1 MSLAIQTQALSK
13 TYLTGEASFTA
24 LAPLDLEVKR
34 GDFVAFIGPS
44 GSGKTTLLSLVAGLD
59 SPTSGEVKVLGTP
72 LNSLSPQGMTEFRRN
87 QIGFIF
93 QAYNLFPTLTA
104 IENVEL
110 ILLLQG
116 KEKSE
121 ARKKAEKALNDVGL
135 KEYAHRYPT
144 KLSGGQQQRVA
155 VARALAS
162 EPPIL
167 IADEPTANLDSKTAQ
182 HLIELFKELNQKGT
196 TVLFSSHDASVY
208 AHAKTQVFLRDGKL
222 ETIQGH

>member
-1 MSLAIQTQALSK
+1 MTLAIQTQALSK
-13 TYLTGEASFTA
+13 SYLSGEASFTA
-24 LAPLDLEVKR
+24 LAPLDLEVQK

-59 SPTSGEVKVLGTP
+59 SPTSGQIQILGTAVGA
-72 LNSLSPQGMTEFRRN
+72 LNAKAKTEFRRN

-104 IENVEL
+104 LENVEL

-121 ARKKAEKALNDVGL
+121 ARKKAEKALSDVGL

-182 HLIELFKELNQKGT
+182 HLIELFKALNAKGT
-196 TVLFSSHDASVY
+196 TVLFSSHDPSVY

-222 ETIQGH
+222 ETIKRA